1 MAEVALVNKYLLAL
15 VIGGILAAI
24 AVAILLVRNRAL
36 AKVLRKEHMAKEN
49 LIDPIP
55 DTHTT
60 HSEVQQKELV
70 ERLVQFME
78 QNKPY
83 LESHIT
89 VERLAN
95 KLQVSPKLLSS
106 TINNQLHVNFFEL
119 IGNYRVAEAKK
130 RLADS
135 GLRQQSINEI
145 MKSCGFNSKSVF
157 NQAFKKAVGV
167 TPSHYRQQHL
177 H

>member
-15 VIGGILAAI
+15 GIGGILAAI

-60 HSEVQQKELV
+60 HSEVQQTELV
-70 ERLVQFME
+70 EGLVLFME

-83 LESHIT
+83 LESRST
-89 VERLAN
+89 VERLAY
-95 KLQVSPKLLSS
+95 KFLV
-106 TINNQLHVNFFEL
+106 
-119 IGNYRVAEAKK
+119 
-130 RLADS
+130 
-135 GLRQQSINEI
+135 
-145 MKSCGFNSKSVF
+145 
-157 NQAFKKAVGV
+157 
-167 TPSHYRQQHL
+167 
-177 H
+177 